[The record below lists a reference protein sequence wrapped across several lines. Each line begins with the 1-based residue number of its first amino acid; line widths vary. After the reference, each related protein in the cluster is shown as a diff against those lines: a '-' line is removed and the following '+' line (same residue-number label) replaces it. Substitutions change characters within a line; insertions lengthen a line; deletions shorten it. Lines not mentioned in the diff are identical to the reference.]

1 LEISLLAFT
10 FSDHKKINQP
20 SQTMKKLFITMLN
33 FFLLSPLIFSQT
45 QTFPKNG
52 VQDERPDIHAFT
64 NATIIT
70 DANTTIEGAV
80 LIIKGAII
88 ESVGKGISIP
98 QGATVV
104 DLKGKRIY
112 PSFVESYSNY
122 GVPEPTRQG
131 PAGFRGD
138 PQLESKKK
146 GAYNW
151 NQAINPEVEADK
163 IFTVNNNSVE
173 DLRKAGFGVAISHVQ
188 DGIVRGTSALVALSD
203 GKDQD
208 ALLKGKVSAHYSF
221 SKGTSTQDF
230 PNSLMGSVSLLRQ
243 TYYDVEWYKKA
254 KGKTE
259 YNISLDAFNNNQG
272 IPQVF
277 EVSDKLGVL
286 RANKIGKEFGIQYI
300 IKGMG
305 DEYQRLDEVKATGVS
320 LILPLNFP
328 LTPDVEDPFDER
340 VVLLTDMK
348 HWEMA
353 PANAGI
359 LSKAGINFSLTTANL
374 KAKSDF
380 MANLRKAIENGLDE
394 KTALA
399 ALTSTPASMM
409 KVDNLVGSIKTG
421 MLANFL
427 ITSDNVFKEGNVIYE
442 NWIKGKRY
450 VLADMNVKDVR
461 GNYDLVI
468 NENSKLKLIV
478 SGKAE
483 KPEYQIVV
491 TDSVKVS
498 PKVNRTGDMLTI
510 LYKLDAKKEKGES
523 RVTAYYDGKNIIGQG
538 MSGDG
543 KPVAFVA
550 TFKEA
555 MRETSV
561 KLDTAK
567 KAKIE
572 MGKLVYPFNGYG
584 SETKPQAE
592 TILVK
597 NATVWTNEAAGIVQ
611 NGDVLIQN
619 GKIAQFGKNL
629 SSIGAKVIDGTGKHL
644 TNGIFDEHSHIALI
658 AINEGTQSVT
668 SEVRMEDVI
677 NSEDINIY
685 RQLAG
690 GVTSSQLLHGSANCI
705 GGQSAV
711 IKLKWGEAPE
721 ALKIP
726 NMDGFIKFAL
736 GENVKQANWG
746 GDRAR
751 VRFPQTRMGV
761 EQIMMDA
768 FLRAKEYE
776 RAMKNVGG
784 LPVKRDL
791 ELDALVEILNKKR
804 FITCHSYVQ
813 SEINMLLKVADSLG
827 FKVNTFTHI
836 LEGYKVA
843 DKMKAHGANA
853 STFSDWWAYK
863 MEVKEAIP
871 FNAALM
877 TKVGVNTSIN
887 SDDAEMAR
895 RLNQEAAKTV
905 MYGGMTEE
913 EAWKMVT
920 LNPAKMMHLDNR
932 LGSIKVGKDADVV
945 LWNNNPLSVYA
956 KPEKVIIDGAVY
968 FDLEK
973 DKQLRAT
980 IASER
985 NRLVQKMLA
994 SKAGG
999 NPTAKPEMKK
1009 PRQMHCDSE
1018 GDIYSEETH
1027 SEHND

>member
-1 LEISLLAFT
+1 
-10 FSDHKKINQP
+10 
-20 SQTMKKLFITMLN
+20 MKKLFITILN
-33 FFLLSPLIFSQT
+33 MFLLSPLIFSQT
-45 QTFPKNG
+45 QTFPRNG
-52 VQDERPDIHAFT
+52 VQDERLDLYAFT
-64 NATIIT
+64 NATIFT
-70 DANTTIEGAV
+70 DANTTIEAAT
-80 LIIKGAII
+80 LIIRGSVI
-88 ESVGKGISIP
+88 ESVGKGILIP
-98 QGATVV
+98 VGATIV

-122 GVPEPTRQG
+122 GQPEPIRQG
-131 PAGFRGD
+131 PVGFRGD
-138 PQLESKKK
+138 PQPESKKK

-151 NQAINPEVEADK
+151 NQSINPEVDADK
-163 IFTVNNNSVE
+163 VFTVNNGLAE
-173 DLRKAGFGVAISHVQ
+173 DLRKVGFGSAIIHTQ
-188 DGIVRGTSALVALSD
+188 DGIVRGTSALVALID
-203 GKDQD
+203 GKEQD
-208 ALLKGKVSAHYSF
+208 ALLKSRVSSHFSF
-221 SKGTSTQDF
+221 SKGTSTQDY
-230 PNSLMGSVSLLRQ
+230 PSSMMGSVALLRQ
-243 TYYDVEWYKKA
+243 TFYDADWYKKA

-259 YNISLDAFNNNQG
+259 FNISLDAINNNQG
-272 IPQVF
+272 MPQVF
-277 EVSDKLGVL
+277 EVTDKLGVL
-286 RANKIGKEFGIQYI
+286 RANKLGKEFGIQYV

-305 DEYQRLDEVKATGVS
+305 DEYQRLDEVKASGVS
-320 LILPLNFP
+320 LILPINYP
-328 LTPDVEDPFDER
+328 ITPDVEDPFDEKI
-340 VVLLTDMK
+340 VLLSDMK

-359 LSKAGINFSLTTANL
+359 LAKAGINFALTTSNL
-374 KAKSDF
+374 KSKSDF
-380 MANLRKAIENGLDE
+380 MSNLRKAIENGLDE
-394 KTALA
+394 KIALA

-409 KVDNLVGSIKTG
+409 KVDNMIGSLKAG

-427 ITSDNVFKEGNVIYE
+427 ITSDNIFKDGNVIYE

-450 VLADMNVKDVR
+450 VFSDMNVKDVR
-461 GNYDLVI
+461 GNYDLTI
-468 NENSKLKLIV
+468 NDNSKLKLNV
-478 SGKAE
+478 TGKPD
-483 KPEYQIVV
+483 KTDYQIVV
-491 TDSVKVS
+491 TDSIKVT
-498 PKVNRTGDMLTI
+498 PKVTRTGDMLTI
-510 LYKLDAKKEKGES
+510 LYKLDAKKDKGDS
-523 RVTAYYDGKNIIGQG
+523 RIAAYYDGKNIVGQG
-538 MSGDG
+538 VDANG
-543 KPVAFVA
+543 KPISFVA

-555 MRETSV
+555 MKETPV
-561 KLDTAK
+561 KPDTAK
-567 KAKIE
+567 KVKIE

-597 NATVWTNEAAGIVQ
+597 NATVWTNENTGVVQ
-611 NGDVLIQN
+611 NTDVLIQN

-644 TNGIFDEHSHIALI
+644 TNGIFDEHSHIALL
-658 AINEGTQSVT
+658 AVNEGSQSVT
-668 SEVRMEDVI
+668 AEVRMEDVI

-711 IKLKWGEAPE
+711 IKLKWGEAPD

-736 GENVKQANWG
+736 GENVKQANW

-776 RAMKNVGG
+776 KSMKNASG

-813 SEINMLLKVADSLG
+813 SEINMLMKVADSLG

-843 DKMKAHGANA
+843 DKMKAHGASA

-871 FNAALM
+871 FNAALL

-956 KPEKVIIDGAVY
+956 KPEKVIIDGAIY

-973 DKQLRAT
+973 DKILRTT

-985 NRLVQKMLA
+985 NRLIQKMLA

-1009 PRQMHCDSE
+1009 PRQFHCASE
-1018 GDIYSEETH
+1018 GDIYSEETNH
-1027 SEHND
+1027 EHND

>member
-1 LEISLLAFT
+1 
-10 FSDHKKINQP
+10 
-20 SQTMKKLFITMLN
+20 MKKLFITILN
-33 FFLLSPLIFSQT
+33 IFLLSPLIFAQT
-45 QTFPKNG
+45 QTFPRNG
-52 VQDERPDIHAFT
+52 VQDERLDLYAFT

-70 DANTTIEGAV
+70 DANNMLEGAT
-80 LIIKGAII
+80 LIIRGSVI
-88 ESVGKGISIP
+88 ESVGKGLLIP
-98 QGATVV
+98 PGATVV

-112 PSFVESYSNY
+112 PSMVEAYSNY
-122 GVPEPTRQG
+122 GVPEPSRAG
-131 PAGFRGD
+131 AGGFRGE
-138 PQLESKKK
+138 PQPETKKK

-151 NQAINPEVEADK
+151 NQAINPEVDAANGFS
-163 IFTVNNNSVE
+163 INNTAAE
-173 DLRKAGFGVAISHVQ
+173 ELRKIGFGSVVSHVQ
-188 DGIVRGTSALVALSD
+188 DGIVRGTSALIALVD

-208 ALLKGKVSAHYSF
+208 ALLKSKVSSHFSF
-221 SKGTSTQDF
+221 SKGTSTQDY
-230 PNSLMGSVSLLRQ
+230 PSSPMGSVALLRQ
-243 TYYDVEWYKKA
+243 TFLDADWYKRA

-272 IPQVF
+272 MPQVF

-286 RANKIGKEFGIQYI
+286 RANKVGKEFGIQYV

-305 DEYQRLDEVKATGVS
+305 DEYQRLDEVKAAGLS
-320 LILPLNFP
+320 LILPLNYP
-328 LTPDVEDPFDER
+328 VTPDVEDPFDEKN
-340 VVLLTDMK
+340 VSLAEMK

-359 LSKAGINFSLTTANL
+359 LSKAGINFVLTSSNL
-374 KAKSDF
+374 KSRSDF

-409 KVDNLVGSIKTG
+409 KVDNLVGSLKTG

-427 ITSDNVFKEGNVIYE
+427 ITSDNLFKDGNVIYE
-442 NWIKGKRY
+442 NWVKGKRY
-450 VLADMNVKDVR
+450 VISDMNVKDLR
-461 GNYDLVI
+461 ANYDLTI
-468 NENSKLKLIV
+468 NDNSKLRLNIT
-478 SGKAE
+478 GKSD
-483 KPEYQIVV
+483 KPEYQILV
-491 TDSVKVS
+491 TDSIKVT
-498 PKVNRTGDMLTI
+498 PKVTRTGDMLTI
-510 LYKLDAKKEKGES
+510 LYKLDAKKDKGDS
-523 RVTAYYDGKNIIGQG
+523 RIAAYFDGKNIK
-538 MSGDG
+538 GDG
-543 KPVAFVA
+543 VDAEGKPISFVA
-550 TFKEA
+550 NYKEA
-555 MRETSV
+555 MKETPA
-561 KLDTAK
+561 KPDTAK

-572 MGKLVYPFNGYG
+572 MGKIVYPFNGYG

-592 TILVK
+592 TILVR
-597 NATVWTNEAAGIVQ
+597 NATVWTNEVTGVVQ
-611 NGDVLIQN
+611 NADVLIQN

-629 SSIGAKVIDGTGKHL
+629 STVGAKVIDGTGKHL
-644 TNGIFDEHSHIALI
+644 TNGIFDEHSHIALYS
-658 AINEGTQSVT
+658 INEGSQSVT
-668 SEVRMEDVI
+668 AEVRMEDVI

-711 IKLKWGEAPE
+711 IKLKWGESPD
-721 ALKIP
+721 ALRIP

-736 GENVKQANWG
+736 GENVKQANW

-768 FLRAKEYE
+768 FVRAKEYE
-776 RAMKNVGG
+776 KAMKNVGG
-784 LPVKRDL
+784 LPVRRDL
-791 ELDALVEILNKKR
+791 ELDALVEILNRKR

-813 SEINMLLKVADSLG
+813 SEINMLMKVADSLG

-843 DKMKAHGANA
+843 DKMKAHGVNA

-932 LGSIKVGKDADVV
+932 LGSIKKGKDADVV

-968 FDLEK
+968 FDIEK
-973 DKQLRAT
+973 DLLLRT
-980 IASER
+980 EIKKER
-985 NRLVQKMLA
+985 NRLIQKMLA

-999 NPTAKPEMKK
+999 NPTAKPEIKK
-1009 PRQMHCDSE
+1009 PRQFHCASE
-1018 GDIYSEETH
+1018 GDIYSEETNH
-1027 SEHND
+1027 EHND

>member
-1 LEISLLAFT
+1 
-10 FSDHKKINQP
+10 
-20 SQTMKKLFITMLN
+20 MKKLFITLLN
-33 FFLLSPLIFSQT
+33 VFLLSPLIFAQT

-52 VQDERPDIHAFT
+52 VQDERLDLYAFT

-70 DANTTIEGAV
+70 DANTTIEGATLV
-80 LIIKGAII
+80 IKGSVIEAI
-88 ESVGKGISIP
+88 GKGIAIP

-104 DLKGKRIY
+104 DLKGKKIY

-122 GVPEPTRQG
+122 GVPEPTRSG
-131 PAGFRGD
+131 PTGFRGE
-138 PQLESKKK
+138 PQPDSKKK

-151 NQAINPEVEADK
+151 NQAINPEIEAEK
-163 IFTVNNNSVE
+163 VFTTNTTATDE
-173 DLRKAGFGVAISHVQ
+173 LRKIGFGSAVTHIQ
-188 DGIVRGTSALVALSD
+188 DGIVRGTSALVALTD
-203 GKDQD
+203 GKDQE
-208 ALLKGKVSAHYSF
+208 ALLKSRVSAHYSF
-221 SKGTSTQDF
+221 SKGTSTQDY
-230 PNSLMGSVSLLRQ
+230 PNSLMGAVALLRQ
-243 TYYDVEWYKKA
+243 TFYDVDWYKKA

-277 EVSDKLGVL
+277 EVGDKLGVL
-286 RANKIGKEFGIQYI
+286 RANKIGKEFGVQYI

-305 DEYQRLDEVKATGVS
+305 DEYQRLDEVKASGVS

-328 LTPDVEDPFDER
+328 ITPDVEDPFDEKI
-340 VVLLTDMK
+340 VLLTDMK

-359 LSKAGINFSLTTANL
+359 LSKAGINFALTTSNL
-374 KAKSDF
+374 KSKADF

-394 KTALA
+394 KVALA

-409 KVDNLVGSIKTG
+409 KVDNLVGSLKTG

-427 ITSDNVFKEGNVIYE
+427 ITSDNLFKDGNVIYE
-442 NWIKGKRY
+442 NWVKGKRY
-450 VLADMNVKDVR
+450 VISDMNVKDVR
-461 GNYDLVI
+461 GNYDLTI
-468 NENSKLKLIV
+468 NDNAKLKLNIT
-478 SGKAE
+478 GKAD

-491 TDSVKVS
+491 TDSIKVT
-498 PKVNRTGDMLTI
+498 PKVTRTGDMLTI
-510 LYKLDAKKEKGES
+510 LYKLDTKKDKGDS
-523 RVTAYYDGKNIIGQG
+523 RIAAYYDGKNIVGQG
-538 MSGDG
+538 ISVDN
-543 KPVAFVA
+543 KPISFVA

-555 MRETSV
+555 MKETPA

-572 MGKLVYPFNGYG
+572 MGKIVYPFNGYG

-597 NATVWTNEAAGIVQ
+597 NATVWTNEATGVVQ
-611 NGDVLIQN
+611 NADVLIQN

-629 SSIGAKVIDGTGKHL
+629 SSVGAKVIDGTGKHL
-644 TNGIFDEHSHIALI
+644 TNGIFDEHSHIALL
-658 AINEGTQSVT
+658 AVNEGSQSVT
-668 SEVRMEDVI
+668 AEVRMEDVI
-677 NSEDINIY
+677 NSEDVNIY

-705 GGQSAV
+705 GGQSAI
-711 IKLKWGEAPE
+711 IKLKWGEAPD

-736 GENVKQANWG
+736 GENVKQANW

-776 RAMKNVGG
+776 KAMKNVGG

-999 NPTAKPEMKK
+999 NPTAKPDMKK
-1009 PRQMHCDSE
+1009 PKQMHCDSE

-1027 SEHND
+1027 SKHND

>member
-1 LEISLLAFT
+1 
-10 FSDHKKINQP
+10 
-20 SQTMKKLFITMLN
+20 MKKLFITILN
-33 FFLLSPLIFSQT
+33 IFLLSPLIFAQT
-45 QTFPKNG
+45 QTFPRNG
-52 VQDERPDIHAFT
+52 VQDERLDLYAFT

-70 DANTTIEGAV
+70 DANNMLEGAT
-80 LIIKGAII
+80 LIIRGSVI
-88 ESVGKGISIP
+88 ESVGKGLLIP

-112 PSFVESYSNY
+112 PSMVEAYSNY
-122 GVPEPTRQG
+122 GVPEPTRTG
-131 PAGFRGD
+131 TPGFRGE
-138 PQLESKKK
+138 PQPETKKK

-151 NQAINPEVEADK
+151 NQAINPEVDAANGFS
-163 IFTVNNNSVE
+163 INNTTAE
-173 DLRKAGFGVAISHVQ
+173 ELRKIGFGSVITHVQ
-188 DGIVRGTSALVALSD
+188 DGIVRGTSALIALVD

-208 ALLKGKVSAHYSF
+208 ALLKSKVSAHYSF

-230 PNSLMGSVSLLRQ
+230 PNSPMGSVALLRQ
-243 TYYDVEWYKKA
+243 TYYDADWYKKA

-259 YNISLDAFNNNQG
+259 FNISLDAFNNNQG
-272 IPQVF
+272 MPQIF
-277 EVSDKLGVL
+277 EVGDKLGVL
-286 RANKIGKEFGIQYI
+286 RANKIGKEFGIQYV

-305 DEYQRLDEVKATGVS
+305 DEYQRLDEVKAAGVS
-320 LILPLNFP
+320 FILPLNYP
-328 LTPDVEDPFDER
+328 VTPDVEDPFDEKN
-340 VVLLTDMK
+340 VSLSEMK

-359 LSKAGINFSLTTANL
+359 LSKAGINFALTTSNL
-374 KAKSDF
+374 KSKSDF

-409 KVDNLVGSIKTG
+409 KVDNLVGSLKVG

-427 ITSDNVFKEGNVIYE
+427 ITSDNLFKDGNVIYE
-442 NWIKGKRY
+442 NWVKGKRY
-450 VLADMNVKDVR
+450 VISDMNVKDLR
-461 GNYDLVI
+461 ANYDLAI
-468 NENSKLKLIV
+468 NDNSKLKLNV
-478 SGKAE
+478 TGKVD
-483 KPEYQIVV
+483 KPEYQIIV
-491 TDSVKVS
+491 TDSIKVT
-498 PKVNRTGDMLTI
+498 PKVTRTGDMLTI
-510 LYKLDAKKEKGES
+510 LYKLDAKKDKGDS
-523 RVTAYYDGKNIIGQG
+523 RIAAYFDGKNIKGEG
-538 MSGDG
+538 VDAEG
-543 KPVAFVA
+543 KPISFVA
-550 TFKEA
+550 NFKEA
-555 MRETSV
+555 MKETPA
-561 KLDTAK
+561 KPDTAK
-567 KAKIE
+567 KSKIE
-572 MGKLVYPFNGYG
+572 MGKIVYPFNGYG

-592 TILVK
+592 TILVR
-597 NATVWTNEAAGIVQ
+597 NATVWTNEATGVVQ
-611 NGDVLIQN
+611 NADVLIQN

-629 SSIGAKVIDGTGKHL
+629 STVGAKVIDGTGKHL
-644 TNGIFDEHSHIALI
+644 TNGIFDEHSHIALYS
-658 AINEGTQSVT
+658 INEGSQSVT
-668 SEVRMEDVI
+668 AEVRMEDVI

-711 IKLKWGEAPE
+711 IKLKWGEAPD
-721 ALKIP
+721 ALRIP

-736 GENVKQANWG
+736 GENVKQANW

-768 FLRAKEYE
+768 FVRAKEYE
-776 RAMKNVGG
+776 KAMKNVGG
-784 LPVKRDL
+784 LPVRRDL

-813 SEINMLLKVADSLG
+813 SEINMLMKVADSLG

-843 DKMKAHGANA
+843 DKMKAHGVNA

-932 LGSIKVGKDADVV
+932 LGSIKTGKDADVV

-968 FDLEK
+968 FDIEK
-973 DKQLRAT
+973 DLLLRT
-980 IASER
+980 EIKKER
-985 NRLVQKMLA
+985 NRLIQKMLA

-999 NPTAKPEMKK
+999 NPTAKPEIKK
-1009 PRQMHCDSE
+1009 PRQFHCASE
-1018 GDIYSEETH
+1018 GDIYSEETNY
-1027 SEHND
+1027 EHND

>member
-1 LEISLLAFT
+1 
-10 FSDHKKINQP
+10 
-20 SQTMKKLFITMLN
+20 MLN
-33 FFLLSPLIFSQT
+33 LFLLSPLIFSQT
-45 QTFPKNG
+45 QTFPRNG
-52 VQDERPDIHAFT
+52 VQDERLDLYAFT
-64 NATIIT
+64 NATIVT
-70 DANTTIEGAV
+70 DANTSIEGAT
-80 LIIKGAII
+80 LIIRGSVI
-88 ESVGKGISIP
+88 ESVGKGLSIP
-98 QGATVV
+98 LGATIV
-104 DLKGKRIY
+104 DLKGKKIY

-122 GVPEPTRQG
+122 GQPEPVRQG
-131 PAGFRGD
+131 AGGFRGE
-138 PQLESKKK
+138 PQPESKKK

-151 NQAINPEVEADK
+151 NQAINPEVDADK
-163 IFTVNNNSVE
+163 VFTVNTGLAE
-173 DLRKAGFGVAISHVQ
+173 DLRKVGFGSAITHTQ
-188 DGIVRGTSALVALSD
+188 DGIVRGTSALVALID
-203 GKDQD
+203 GKEQD
-208 ALLKGKVSAHYSF
+208 ALLKSRVSSHFSF
-221 SKGTSTQDF
+221 SKGTSTQDY
-230 PNSLMGSVSLLRQ
+230 PNSLMGSVALLRQ
-243 TYYDVEWYKKA
+243 TFYDADWYKKA

-259 YNISLDAFNNNQG
+259 FNISLDAFNNNNQG
-272 IPQVF
+272 MPQVF

-286 RANKIGKEFGIQYI
+286 RATKIGREFGIQYV

-305 DEYQRLDEVKATGVS
+305 DEYQRLDEVKASGVS
-320 LILPLNFP
+320 LILPINYP
-328 LTPDVEDPFDER
+328 ITPDVEDPFDEKII
-340 VVLLTDMK
+340 LLTDMK

-353 PANAGI
+353 PANARI
-359 LSKAGINFSLTTANL
+359 LAKAGINFALTTSNL
-374 KAKSDF
+374 KSKSDF
-380 MANLRKAIENGLDE
+380 MVNLRKAIENGLDE
-394 KTALA
+394 KVALA

-409 KVDNLVGSIKTG
+409 KVDNLVGSLKIG

-427 ITSDNVFKEGNVIYE
+427 ITSDNIFKDGNVIYE

-450 VLADMNVKDVR
+450 VLSDMNVKDVR
-461 GNYDLVI
+461 GNYDLTI
-468 NENSKLKLIV
+468 NDDSKLKLNV
-478 SGKAE
+478 TGKVD
-483 KPEYQIVV
+483 KPEYQIIV
-491 TDSVKVS
+491 TDSIKVT
-498 PKVNRTGDMLTI
+498 PKVTRTGDMLTI
-510 LYKLDAKKEKGES
+510 LYKLDAKKDKGDS
-523 RVTAYYDGKNIIGQG
+523 RIAGYYDGKNIVGQG
-538 MSGDG
+538 IDANG
-543 KPVAFVA
+543 KPVSFVA

-555 MRETSV
+555 MKETPA
-561 KLDTAK
+561 KQDTAK

-597 NATVWTNEAAGIVQ
+597 NATVWTNENTGVVQ
-611 NGDVLIQN
+611 NADVLIQN

-629 SSIGAKVIDGTGKHL
+629 SSVGAKVIDGTGKHL
-644 TNGIFDEHSHIALI
+644 TNGIFDEHSHIALF
-658 AINEGTQSVT
+658 AVNEGSQSVT
-668 SEVRMEDVI
+668 AEVRMEDVI

-705 GGQSAV
+705 GGQSAI
-711 IKLKWGEAPE
+711 IKLKWGEAPD
-721 ALKIP
+721 ALRIP
-726 NMDGFIKFAL
+726 EMAGFIKFAL

-746 GDRAR
+746 DRSR

-776 RAMKNVGG
+776 KAMKNVGG

-813 SEINMLLKVADSLG
+813 SEINMLIKVADSLG

-920 LNPAKMMHLDNR
+920 LNPAKMMHLENR
-932 LGSIKVGKDADVV
+932 LGSIKAGKDADVV

-956 KPEKVIIDGAVY
+956 KPEKVIIDGAIY

-973 DKQLRAT
+973 DKLLRIT

-985 NRLVQKMLA
+985 NRLIQKMLA
-994 SKAGG
+994 SKASG
-999 NPTAKPEMKK
+999 NPTAKPEAKK
-1009 PRQMHCDSE
+1009 PRLFHCASE

>member
-1 LEISLLAFT
+1 
-10 FSDHKKINQP
+10 
-20 SQTMKKLFITMLN
+20 
-33 FFLLSPLIFSQT
+33 
-45 QTFPKNG
+45 
-52 VQDERPDIHAFT
+52 
-64 NATIIT
+64 
-70 DANTTIEGAV
+70 
-80 LIIKGAII
+80 
-88 ESVGKGISIP
+88 
-98 QGATVV
+98 
-104 DLKGKRIY
+104 
-112 PSFVESYSNY
+112 
-122 GVPEPTRQG
+122 
-131 PAGFRGD
+131 
-138 PQLESKKK
+138 
-146 GAYNW
+146 
-151 NQAINPEVEADK
+151 
-163 IFTVNNNSVE
+163 
-173 DLRKAGFGVAISHVQ
+173 
-188 DGIVRGTSALVALSD
+188 
-203 GKDQD
+203 
-208 ALLKGKVSAHYSF
+208 
-221 SKGTSTQDF
+221 
-230 PNSLMGSVSLLRQ
+230 
-243 TYYDVEWYKKA
+243 
-254 KGKTE
+254 
-259 YNISLDAFNNNQG
+259 
-272 IPQVF
+272 
-277 EVSDKLGVL
+277 
-286 RANKIGKEFGIQYI
+286 
-300 IKGMG
+300 
-305 DEYQRLDEVKATGVS
+305 
-320 LILPLNFP
+320 
-328 LTPDVEDPFDER
+328 
-340 VVLLTDMK
+340 
-348 HWEMA
+348 
-353 PANAGI
+353 
-359 LSKAGINFSLTTANL
+359 
-374 KAKSDF
+374 
-380 MANLRKAIENGLDE
+380 
-394 KTALA
+394 
-399 ALTSTPASMM
+399 
-409 KVDNLVGSIKTG
+409 
-421 MLANFL
+421 
-427 ITSDNVFKEGNVIYE
+427 
-442 NWIKGKRY
+442 
-450 VLADMNVKDVR
+450 
-461 GNYDLVI
+461 
-468 NENSKLKLIV
+468 
-478 SGKAE
+478 
-483 KPEYQIVV
+483 
-491 TDSVKVS
+491 
-498 PKVNRTGDMLTI
+498 MLTI
-510 LYKLDAKKEKGES
+510 LYKLDAKKDKGDA
-523 RVTAYYDGKNIIGQG
+523 RVAAYYDGKNIVGQG
-538 MSGDG
+538 TSVDG
-543 KPVAFVA
+543 KPVSFVA

-555 MRETSV
+555 MKETPA
-561 KLDTAK
+561 KPDTAK

-597 NATVWTNEAAGIVQ
+597 NATVWTNESSGVVQ
-611 NGDVLIQN
+611 NADVLIQN

-629 SSIGAKVIDGTGKHL
+629 SSVGAKVIDGTGKHL
-644 TNGIFDEHSHIALI
+644 TNGIFDEHSHIALL
-658 AINEGTQSVT
+658 AVNEGSQSVT
-668 SEVRMEDVI
+668 AEVRMEDVI
-677 NSEDINIY
+677 NSEDVNIY

-705 GGQSAV
+705 GGQSAI
-711 IKLKWGEAPE
+711 IKLKWGEAPD

-736 GENVKQANWG
+736 GENVKQANW

-776 RAMKNVGG
+776 KAMKNAGG

-813 SEINMLLKVADSLG
+813 SEINMLMKVADSLG

-956 KPEKVIIDGAVY
+956 KPEKVIIDGAIY

-973 DKQLRAT
+973 DKLLRVT

-985 NRLVQKMLA
+985 NRLIQKMLA

-999 NPTAKPEMKK
+999 NPTAKPEAKK
-1009 PRQMHCDSE
+1009 PRLFHCNSE

>member
-1 LEISLLAFT
+1 
-10 FSDHKKINQP
+10 
-20 SQTMKKLFITMLN
+20 MKKLFITLLN
-33 FFLLSPLIFSQT
+33 VFLLSPLIFSQT

-52 VQDERPDIHAFT
+52 VQDERLDLYAFT

-70 DANTTIEGAV
+70 DANSTIDGAT
-80 LIIKGAII
+80 LIIRGSII
-88 ESVGKGISIP
+88 EAIGKGIAIP

-131 PAGFRGD
+131 TGGFRGE
-138 PQLESKKK
+138 PQPDSKKK

-151 NQAINPEVEADK
+151 NQAINPEIEAEK
-163 IFTVNNNSVE
+163 VFTTNTAAAE
-173 DLRKAGFGVAISHVQ
+173 ELRKIGFGSAVTHIQ
-188 DGIVRGTSALVALSD
+188 DGIVRGTSALVALTD
-203 GKDQD
+203 GKDQE
-208 ALLKGKVSAHYSF
+208 ALLKSRVSSHYSF
-221 SKGTSTQDF
+221 SKGTSTQDY
-230 PNSLMGSVSLLRQ
+230 PNSLMGSVALLRQ
-243 TYYDVEWYKKA
+243 TFYDVDWYKKA

-259 YNISLDAFNNNQG
+259 FNISLDAFNNNQG

-286 RANKIGKEFGIQYI
+286 RANKIGKEFGIQYV

-305 DEYQRLDEVKATGVS
+305 DEYQRLDEVKAAGVN

-328 LTPDVEDPFDER
+328 VTPDVEDPFDEKI
-340 VVLLTDMK
+340 VLLTDMK

-359 LSKAGINFSLTTANL
+359 LSKAGINFALTTSNL
-374 KAKSDF
+374 KSKADF

-394 KTALA
+394 KVALA

-409 KVDNLVGSIKTG
+409 KVDNLVGSLKTG

-427 ITSDNVFKEGNVIYE
+427 ITSDNLFKDGNIIYE
-442 NWIKGKRY
+442 NWVKGKRY
-450 VLADMNVKDVR
+450 VISDLNVKDVR
-461 GNYDLVI
+461 GTYDLTI
-468 NENSKLKLIV
+468 NENSKLKLNV
-478 SGKAE
+478 TGKAD
-483 KPEYQIVV
+483 KPDYQIVV
-491 TDSVKVS
+491 TDSIKIT
-498 PKVNRTGDMLTI
+498 PKVTRTGDMLTI
-510 LYKLDAKKEKGES
+510 LYKLDTKKDKGDS
-523 RVTAYYDGKNIIGQG
+523 RIAAYYDGKNIVGQG
-538 MSGDG
+538 IDVNG
-543 KPVAFVA
+543 KPVSFVA
-550 TFKEA
+550 NLKEA
-555 MRETSV
+555 MKETTA

-597 NATVWTNEAAGIVQ
+597 NATVWTNEATGVVQ
-611 NGDVLIQN
+611 NADVLIQN

-629 SSIGAKVIDGTGKHL
+629 SSTGARVIDGTGKHL
-644 TNGIFDEHSHIALI
+644 TNGIFDEHSHIALL
-658 AINEGTQSVT
+658 AVNEGTQSVT
-668 SEVRMEDVI
+668 AEVRMEDVI
-677 NSEDINIY
+677 NSEDVNIY

-705 GGQSAV
+705 GGQSAI
-711 IKLKWGEAPE
+711 IKLKWGEAPD
-721 ALKIP
+721 ALRIP

-736 GENVKQANWG
+736 GENVKQANW

-776 RAMKNVGG
+776 KSMKNVGG

-877 TKVGVNTSIN
+877 TKVGVNTAIN

-973 DKQLRAT
+973 DKILRTT

-985 NRLVQKMLA
+985 NRLIQKMLA
-994 SKAGG
+994 SKASG
-999 NPTAKPEMKK
+999 NPTAKPDMKK
-1009 PRQMHCDSE
+1009 PKQMHCNSE
-1018 GDIYSEETH
+1018 GDIFSEETH
-1027 SEHND
+1027 SVHND

>member
-1 LEISLLAFT
+1 
-10 FSDHKKINQP
+10 
-20 SQTMKKLFITMLN
+20 
-33 FFLLSPLIFSQT
+33 
-45 QTFPKNG
+45 
-52 VQDERPDIHAFT
+52 
-64 NATIIT
+64 
-70 DANTTIEGAV
+70 
-80 LIIKGAII
+80 LIIRGSVI
-88 ESVGKGISIP
+88 ESIGKGLSIP
-98 QGATVV
+98 QGATIV

-122 GVPEPTRQG
+122 GQPEPVRQG
-131 PAGFRGD
+131 AGGFRGD
-138 PQLESKKK
+138 PQPDSKKK

-151 NQAINPEVEADK
+151 NQAINPEVDADK
-163 IFTVNNNSVE
+163 VFTVNNNLAE
-173 DLRKAGFGVAISHVQ
+173 DLRKAGFGAAITHTQ
-188 DGIVRGTSALVALSD
+188 DGIVRGTSALVALMD
-203 GKDQD
+203 GKEQD
-208 ALLKGKVSAHYSF
+208 ALLKGRVSSNYSF
-221 SKGTSTQDF
+221 SKGSSTQDY

-243 TYYDVEWYKKA
+243 TFYDADWYKKA

-259 YNISLDAFNNNQG
+259 FNISLDAFNNNQG

-277 EVSDKLGVL
+277 EVSDKLGIL
-286 RANKIGKEFGIQYI
+286 RANKLGKEFGVQFV

-305 DEYQRLDEVKATGVS
+305 DEYQRLDEVKASGVS
-320 LILPLNFP
+320 LILPINYP
-328 LTPDVEDPFDER
+328 ITPDVEDPFDER
-340 VVLLTDMK
+340 IVLLTDMK

-359 LSKAGINFSLTTANL
+359 LAKAGINFALTTSNL
-374 KAKSDF
+374 KSKSDF

-394 KTALA
+394 KIALA

-409 KVDNLVGSIKTG
+409 KVDNLVGSLKTG

-427 ITSDNVFKEGNVIYE
+427 ITSDNIFKDGNVIYE

-450 VLADMNVKDVR
+450 VLSDMNVKDVR
-461 GNYDLVI
+461 GNYELTI
-468 NENSKLKLIV
+468 NDNLKLKLNV
-478 SGKAE
+478 TGKAD

-491 TDSVKVS
+491 TDSVKVT
-498 PKVNRTGDMLTI
+498 PKVSRTGDMLTI
-510 LYKLDAKKEKGES
+510 LYKLDAKKDKGDA
-523 RVTAYYDGKNIIGQG
+523 RIAAYYDGKNIIGQG
-538 MSGDG
+538 VSVDG
-543 KPVAFVA
+543 KPVSFVA
-550 TFKEA
+550 IFKEA
-555 MRETSV
+555 MKETPA
-561 KLDTAK
+561 KADTAK
-567 KAKIE
+567 KAKVE
-572 MGKLVYPFNGYG
+572 MGRLVYPFNGYG

-597 NATVWTNEAAGIVQ
+597 NATVWTNESTGIVQ
-611 NGDVLIQN
+611 NADVLIQN

-629 SSIGAKVIDGTGKHL
+629 SSVGAKVIDGTGKHL
-644 TNGIFDEHSHIALI
+644 TNGIFDEHSHIALL
-658 AINEGTQSVT
+658 AVNEGSQSVT
-668 SEVRMEDVI
+668 AEVRMEDVI

-705 GGQSAV
+705 GGQSAI
-711 IKLKWGEAPE
+711 IKLKWGEAPD

-746 GDRAR
+746 DRSR

-776 RAMKNVGG
+776 KAMKNVGG

-813 SEINMLLKVADSLG
+813 SEINMLMKVADSLG

-843 DKMKAHGANA
+843 DKMKAHGASA

-956 KPEKVIIDGAVY
+956 KPEKVIIDGAIY

-973 DKQLRAT
+973 DKLLRAT

-999 NPTAKPEMKK
+999 NPTAKPDLKK
-1009 PRQMHCDSE
+1009 PRLFHCASE

-1027 SEHND
+1027 SDHND

>member
-1 LEISLLAFT
+1 
-10 FSDHKKINQP
+10 
-20 SQTMKKLFITMLN
+20 MKKLFITMLGI
-33 FFLLSPLIFSQT
+33 FLLSSTIYSQI
-45 QTFPKNG
+45 QTFPRNG
-52 VQDERPDIHAFT
+52 VQDERIDLYAFT
-64 NATIIT
+64 NATIIQ
-70 DANTTIEGAV
+70 DANTTIEGAT
-80 LIIKGAII
+80 LIVKGSVI
-88 ESVGKGISIP
+88 ESVGKDIIIP
-98 QGATVV
+98 SGATIV
-104 DLKGKRIY
+104 DLKGKKIY

-122 GVPEPTRQG
+122 GVPEPVRQG
-131 PAGFRGD
+131 AAGFRGD
-138 PQLESKKK
+138 PQPESKKK

-151 NQAINPEVEADK
+151 NQAIVPETDAGSSFTANSTTAD
-163 IFTVNNNSVE
+163 E
-173 DLRKAGFGVAISHVQ
+173 LRKIGFGSAVTHVQ
-188 DGIVRGTSALVALSD
+188 DGIVRGTSTLVALID
-203 GKDQD
+203 GRDQE
-208 ALLKGKVSAHYSF
+208 AMLKNKVSANYSF
-221 SKGTSTQDF
+221 SKGTSTQDY
-230 PNSLMGSVSLLRQ
+230 PNSGMGVVALLRQ
-243 TYYDVEWYKKA
+243 TYIDADWYKKTN
-254 KGKTE
+254 GKSE
-259 YNISLDAFNNNQG
+259 FNISLDAFNNNQS

-277 EVSDKLGVL
+277 DGGDKFGVL
-286 RANKIGKEFGIQYI
+286 RANKIAKEFGIQYI
-300 IKGMG
+300 IKGSG
-305 DEYQRLDEVKATGVS
+305 DEYQRLDEIKATGVN
-320 LILPLNFP
+320 LIIPVNYP
-328 LTPDVEDPFDER
+328 VTPDVEDPNDER
-340 VVLLTDMK
+340 VVTLAEMK

-353 PANAGI
+353 SSNASI
-359 LSKAGINFSLTTANL
+359 LSKAGINFALTSSNL
-374 KAKSDF
+374 KSKGDF
-380 MANLRKAIENGLDE
+380 MANLRKAIEMGLTE
-394 KTALA
+394 KAALS
-399 ALTSTPASMM
+399 ALTSTPAAMM
-409 KVDNLVGSIKTG
+409 RVDNMVGSLKSG

-427 ITSDNVFKEGNVIYE
+427 ITSDNIFKDGNIIYE
-442 NWIKGKRY
+442 NWVKGKRY
-450 VLADMNVKDVR
+450 IISDMNVKDLR
-461 GNYDLVI
+461 GNYDLTVGD
-468 NENSKLKLIV
+468 NSKLKLNIT
-478 SGKAE
+478 GKAD
-483 KPEYQIVV
+483 KPEYQIMV
-491 TDSVKVS
+491 TDSVKIT
-498 PKVNRTGDMLTI
+498 PKITRTGDMLTM
-510 LYKLDAKKEKGES
+510 LFKLDPKKDKGDS
-523 RVTAYYDGKNIIGQG
+523 RVSAYYDGKNIKGEG
-538 MSGDG
+538 VDATG
-543 KPVAFVA
+543 KSVPLLA

-555 MRETSV
+555 VKETPA
-561 KLDTAK
+561 KPDTAK
-567 KAKIE
+567 KVAVEIGKIT
-572 MGKLVYPFNGYG
+572 YPFGSYG
-584 SETKPQAE
+584 SDTKPQAE
-592 TILVK
+592 TMLVK
-597 NATVWTNEAAGIVQ
+597 NATVWTNETQGVIQ
-611 NGDVLIQN
+611 NADVLIQN
-619 GKIAQFGKNL
+619 GKIAQVGKNL
-629 SSIGAKVIDGTGKHL
+629 SSVGAKVIDGTGKHL
-644 TNGIFDEHSHIALI
+644 TNGIFDEHSHIALFT
-658 AINEGTQSVT
+658 INEGSQSVT
-668 SEVRMEDVI
+668 AEVRMEDVI
-677 NSEDINIY
+677 NSDDINIY

-746 GDRAR
+746 DRAR

-776 RAMKNVGG
+776 KAMKTPAA
-784 LPVKRDL
+784 LPVRRDL

-956 KPEKVIIDGAVY
+956 KPERVIIDGATY
-968 FDLEK
+968 FELEK
-973 DKQLRAT
+973 DKMLRAN
-980 IASER
+980 IAAER

-994 SKAGG
+994 SKASG

-1009 PRQMHCDSE
+1009 PRQMHCNSE

-1027 SEHND
+1027 TSHID

>member
-1 LEISLLAFT
+1 
-10 FSDHKKINQP
+10 
-20 SQTMKKLFITMLN
+20 MKKLFITLLN
-33 FFLLSPLIFSQT
+33 IFLLSPLIFSQT
-45 QTFPKNG
+45 QTFPRNG
-52 VQDERPDIHAFT
+52 VQDERLDLYAFT
-64 NATIIT
+64 NATIFT
-70 DANTTIEGAV
+70 DANTTLEGAT
-80 LIIKGAII
+80 LIIRGSVI

-98 QGATVV
+98 MGVTIV

-122 GVPEPTRQG
+122 GQPEPVR
-131 PAGFRGD
+131 PAGGGFRGD
-138 PQLESKKK
+138 PQPDSKKK

-151 NQAINPEVEADK
+151 NQAVNPEVDADK
-163 IFTVNNNSVE
+163 VFIVNNGLAE
-173 DLRKAGFGVAISHVQ
+173 DLRKVGFGSAITHTQ
-188 DGIVRGTSALVALSD
+188 DGIVRGTSALVALMD
-203 GKDQD
+203 GKEQD
-208 ALLKGKVSAHYSF
+208 ALLKSRVSSNYSF
-221 SKGTSTQDF
+221 SKGTSTQDY
-230 PNSLMGSVSLLRQ
+230 PNSLMGSVALLRQ
-243 TYYDVEWYKKA
+243 TFYDADWYKKA

-259 YNISLDAFNNNQG
+259 FNISLDAFNSNQG
-272 IPQVF
+272 MPQVF

-286 RANKIGKEFGIQYI
+286 RAYKLGKEFNTQYV

-305 DEYQRLDEVKATGVS
+305 DEYQRLDEVKAAGVN
-320 LILPLNFP
+320 LILPINYP
-328 LTPDVEDPFDER
+328 ITPDVEDPFDEKI
-340 VVLLTDMK
+340 VSLSDMK

-359 LSKAGINFSLTTANL
+359 LAKAGINFALTTSNL
-374 KAKSDF
+374 KSKSDF
-380 MANLRKAIENGLDE
+380 MTNLRKAIENGLDE

-409 KVDNLVGSIKTG
+409 KVDNLVGSLKTG

-427 ITSDNVFKEGNVIYE
+427 ITSDNIFKDGNIIYE

-450 VLADMNVKDVR
+450 VLSDMKVKDVR
-461 GNYDLVI
+461 GNYDLTI
-468 NENSKLKLIV
+468 NDNAKLKLNV
-478 SGKAE
+478 TGKPD

-491 TDSVKVS
+491 TDSIKVT
-498 PKVNRTGDMLTI
+498 PKVTRTGDMLTI
-510 LYKLDAKKEKGES
+510 LYKLDAKKDKGDA
-523 RVTAYYDGKNIIGQG
+523 RVSAYYDGKNIIGQG
-538 MSGDG
+538 VAVDG
-543 KPVAFVA
+543 KPISFVA

-555 MRETSV
+555 MKETPV
-561 KLDTAK
+561 KPDTIK
-567 KAKIE
+567 KDKIE
-572 MGKLVYPFNGYG
+572 MGKIVYPFNGYG
-584 SETKPQAE
+584 SEIKPQAE

-597 NATVWTNEAAGIVQ
+597 NATVWTNENSGVVQ
-611 NGDVLIQN
+611 NADVLIQN

-629 SSIGAKVIDGTGKHL
+629 SSVGAKVIDGTGKHL
-644 TNGIFDEHSHIALI
+644 TNGIFDEHSHIALL
-658 AINEGTQSVT
+658 AVNEGSQSVT
-668 SEVRMEDVI
+668 AEVRMEDVI
-677 NSEDINIY
+677 NSEDVNIY

-705 GGQSAV
+705 GGQSAI
-711 IKLKWGEAPE
+711 IKLKWGEAPD

-746 GDRAR
+746 DRNR

-776 RAMKNVGG
+776 KAMKNTGG

-813 SEINMLLKVADSLG
+813 SEINMLMKVADSLG

-871 FNAALM
+871 FNAALL

-945 LWNNNPLSVYA
+945 LWNSNPLSVYA

-968 FDLEK
+968 FDIEK
-973 DKQLRAT
+973 DKLLRLE
-980 IASER
+980 IAKER
-985 NRLVQKMLA
+985 NRLIQKMLA

-999 NPTAKPEMKK
+999 NPTVKPEMKK
-1009 PRQMHCDSE
+1009 PKQMHCDSE

-1027 SEHND
+1027 RGHND

>member
-1 LEISLLAFT
+1 
-10 FSDHKKINQP
+10 
-20 SQTMKKLFITMLN
+20 MKKLFIIILN
-33 FFLLSPLIFSQT
+33 IFLLSPFIFAQT
-45 QTFPKNG
+45 QTFPRNG
-52 VQDERPDIHAFT
+52 VQDERLDLYAFT

-70 DANTTIEGAV
+70 DANNMLEGAT
-80 LIIKGAII
+80 LIIRGSVI
-88 ESVGKGISIP
+88 ESVGKGLLIP

-112 PSFVESYSNY
+112 PSMVEAYSNY
-122 GVPEPTRQG
+122 GVPEPVR
-131 PAGFRGD
+131 AGAGSFRGE
-138 PQLESKKK
+138 PQPETKKK

-151 NQAINPEVEADK
+151 NQAINPEVDAANGFS
-163 IFTVNNNSVE
+163 INNTAAE
-173 DLRKAGFGVAISHVQ
+173 ELRKIGFGSVVSHVQ
-188 DGIVRGTSALVALSD
+188 DGIVRGTSALIALMD

-208 ALLKGKVSAHYSF
+208 ALLKSKVSSHFSF
-221 SKGTSTQDF
+221 SKGTSTQDY
-230 PNSLMGSVSLLRQ
+230 PSSPMGSVSLLRQ
-243 TYYDVEWYKKA
+243 TFLDADWYKKA

-272 IPQVF
+272 MPQVF

-286 RANKIGKEFGIQYI
+286 RANKIGKEFGIQYV

-305 DEYQRLDEVKATGVS
+305 DEYQRLDEVKAAGVS
-320 LILPLNFP
+320 LILPLNYP
-328 LTPDVEDPFDER
+328 VTPDVEDPFDEKN
-340 VVLLTDMK
+340 VSLAEMK

-359 LSKAGINFSLTTANL
+359 LSKAGINFALT
-374 KAKSDF
+374 S

-399 ALTSTPASMM
+399 SLTSTPASMM
-409 KVDNLVGSIKTG
+409 KVDNLVGSLKVG

-427 ITSDNVFKEGNVIYE
+427 ITSDNLFKDGNVIYE
-442 NWIKGKRY
+442 NWVKGKRF
-450 VLADMNVKDVR
+450 VISDMNVKDLR
-461 GNYDLVI
+461 ANYDLTI
-468 NENSKLKLIV
+468 NDNSKLKLNIT
-478 SGKAE
+478 GKPD
-483 KPEYQIVV
+483 KPEYQILV
-491 TDSVKVS
+491 TDSIKVT
-498 PKVNRTGDMLTI
+498 PKVTRTGDMLTI
-510 LYKLDAKKEKGES
+510 LYKLDAKKDKGDS
-523 RVTAYYDGKNIIGQG
+523 RIAAYFDGKNIKGEG
-538 MSGDG
+538 VDAEG
-543 KPVAFVA
+543 KPISFVA
-550 TFKEA
+550 NYKEA
-555 MRETSV
+555 MKETPA
-561 KLDTAK
+561 KPDTAK

-572 MGKLVYPFNGYG
+572 MGKIVYPFNGYG

-592 TILVK
+592 TILVR
-597 NATVWTNEAAGIVQ
+597 NATVWTNEATGVVQ
-611 NGDVLIQN
+611 NADVLIQN

-629 SSIGAKVIDGTGKHL
+629 STVGAKVIDGTGKHL

-658 AINEGTQSVT
+658 SINEGSQSVT
-668 SEVRMEDVI
+668 AEVRMEDVI

-711 IKLKWGEAPE
+711 IKLKWGEAPD
-721 ALKIP
+721 ALRIP

-736 GENVKQANWG
+736 GENVKQANW

-768 FLRAKEYE
+768 FVRAKEYE
-776 RAMKNVGG
+776 KAIKNVGG
-784 LPVKRDL
+784 LPVRRDL

-813 SEINMLLKVADSLG
+813 SEINMLMKVADSLG

-843 DKMKAHGANA
+843 DKMKAHGVNA

-920 LNPAKMMHLDNR
+920 LNPVKMMHLDSR
-932 LGSIKVGKDADVV
+932 LGSIKTGKDADVV

-968 FDLEK
+968 FDIEK
-973 DKQLRAT
+973 DLLLRT
-980 IASER
+980 EIKKER
-985 NRLVQKMLA
+985 NRLIQKMLA

-999 NPTAKPEMKK
+999 NPTAKPEIKK
-1009 PRQMHCDSE
+1009 PRQFHCASE
-1018 GDIYSEETH
+1018 GDIYSEETNH
-1027 SEHND
+1027 EHND

>member
-1 LEISLLAFT
+1 
-10 FSDHKKINQP
+10 
-20 SQTMKKLFITMLN
+20 MKKLFITLLSI
-33 FFLLSPLIFSQT
+33 FLLSPTIYSQT
-45 QTFPKNG
+45 QTFPRNG
-52 VQDERPDIHAFT
+52 VQDERIDLYAFT
-64 NATIIT
+64 NATIVQ
-70 DANTTIEGAV
+70 DATTTLEGAT
-80 LIIKGAII
+80 LIIKGSVI
-88 ESVGKGISIP
+88 ESVGKGLPIP
-98 QGATVV
+98 MGATVV
-104 DLKGKRIY
+104 DLKGKKIY
-112 PSFVESYSNY
+112 PSFVESYCNY
-122 GVPEPTRQG
+122 GVPEPKREG
-131 PAGFRGD
+131 AGGFRGD
-138 PQLESKKK
+138 PQPESKKK

-151 NQAINPEVEADK
+151 NQAVVPETDAGSQ
-163 IFTVNNNSVE
+163 FSNNSTAAE
-173 DLRKAGFGVAISHVQ
+173 ELRKIGFGSAITHIQ
-188 DGIVRGTSALVALSD
+188 DGIVRGTSALVALMD
-203 GKDQD
+203 GRDQE
-208 ALLKGKVSAHYSF
+208 AVLKNKVSANYSF
-221 SKGTSTQDF
+221 SKGTSTQDY
-230 PNSLMGSVSLLRQ
+230 PNSGMGVVALLRQ
-243 TYYDVEWYKKA
+243 TYIDADWYKKTN
-254 KGKTE
+254 GKSE
-259 YNISLDAFNNNQG
+259 FNISLDAFNNNQS

-277 EVSDKLGVL
+277 DGGDKFGVL
-286 RANKIGKEFGIQYI
+286 RANKIAKEFGIQYI
-300 IKGMG
+300 IKGSG
-305 DEYQRLDEVKATGVS
+305 DEYQRLDEIKATGVN
-320 LILPLNFP
+320 LIIPVNYP
-328 LTPDVEDPFDER
+328 VTPDVEDPNDER
-340 VVLLTDMK
+340 VVTLAEMK

-353 PANAGI
+353 SSNASI
-359 LSKAGINFSLTTANL
+359 LSKAGINFALTSSNL
-374 KAKSDF
+374 KSKGDF
-380 MANLRKAIENGLDE
+380 MANLRKAIEMGLTE
-394 KTALA
+394 KAALS
-399 ALTSTPASMM
+399 ALTSTPAAMM
-409 KVDNLVGSIKTG
+409 KVDNMVGSLKSG

-427 ITSDNVFKEGNVIYE
+427 ITSDNIFKDGNIIYE
-442 NWIKGKRY
+442 NWVKGKRY
-450 VLADMNVKDVR
+450 VISDMNLKDLR
-461 GNYDLVI
+461 GNYDLTVGD
-468 NENSKLKLIV
+468 NSKLKLNIT
-478 SGKAE
+478 GKAD

-491 TDSVKVS
+491 TDSVKVT
-498 PKVNRTGDMLTI
+498 PKVTRTGDMLTM
-510 LYKLDAKKEKGES
+510 LFKLDPKKDKGDLRIS
-523 RVTAYYDGKNIIGQG
+523 AYYDGKNIK
-538 MSGDG
+538 GDG
-543 KPVAFVA
+543 VDAMGKSVALMA

-555 MRETSV
+555 MKETPA
-561 KLDTAK
+561 KPDTAK
-567 KAKIE
+567 KVAVEIGKIT
-572 MGKLVYPFNGYG
+572 YPFGSYG

-592 TILVK
+592 TMLVK
-597 NATVWTNEAAGIVQ
+597 NATIWTNEAQGIVP
-611 NGDVLIQN
+611 NMDVLIQN
-619 GKIAQFGKNL
+619 GKIAQVGKSL
-629 SSIGAKVIDGTGKHL
+629 SSAGAKVIDGTGKHL
-644 TNGIFDEHSHIALI
+644 TNGIFDEHSHIALFT
-658 AINEGTQSVT
+658 INEGSQSVT
-668 SEVRMEDVI
+668 AEVRMEDVI
-677 NSEDINIY
+677 NSDDINIY

-736 GENVKQANWG
+736 GENVKQSNWG

-776 RAMKNVGG
+776 KAMKTPSA
-784 LPVKRDL
+784 LPIRRDL

-956 KPEKVIIDGAVY
+956 KPERVIIDGATY
-968 FDLEK
+968 FELEK
-973 DKQLRAT
+973 DKMLRT
-980 IASER
+980 NIAAER

-994 SKAGG
+994 SKASGAS
-999 NPTAKPEMKK
+999 TAKPEMKK
-1009 PRQMHCDSE
+1009 PRQMHCNSE
-1018 GDIYSEETH
+1018 GDIFSEETH
-1027 SEHND
+1027 ASHND

>member
-1 LEISLLAFT
+1 
-10 FSDHKKINQP
+10 
-20 SQTMKKLFITMLN
+20 MKKLFIIILN
-33 FFLLSPLIFSQT
+33 IFLLSPFIFAQT
-45 QTFPKNG
+45 QTFPRNG
-52 VQDERPDIHAFT
+52 VQDERLDLYAFT

-70 DANTTIEGAV
+70 DANNMLEGAT
-80 LIIKGAII
+80 LIIRGSVI
-88 ESVGKGISIP
+88 ESVGKGLLIP

-112 PSFVESYSNY
+112 PSMVEAYSNY
-122 GVPEPTRQG
+122 GVPEPVRAG
-131 PAGFRGD
+131 AGGFRGE
-138 PQLESKKK
+138 PQPETKKK

-151 NQAINPEVEADK
+151 NQAINPEVDAANGFS
-163 IFTVNNNSVE
+163 INNTAAE
-173 DLRKAGFGVAISHVQ
+173 ELRKIGFGSVVSHVQ
-188 DGIVRGTSALVALSD
+188 DGIVRGTSALIALMD

-208 ALLKGKVSAHYSF
+208 ALLKSKVSSHFSF
-221 SKGTSTQDF
+221 SKGTSTQDY
-230 PNSLMGSVSLLRQ
+230 PSSPMGSVALLRQ
-243 TYYDVEWYKKA
+243 TFLDADWYKKA

-259 YNISLDAFNNNQG
+259 FNISLDAFNNNQG
-272 IPQVF
+272 MPQVF

-286 RANKIGKEFGIQYI
+286 RANKIGKEFGIQYV

-305 DEYQRLDEVKATGVS
+305 DEYQRLDEVKAAGVS
-320 LILPLNFP
+320 LILPLNYP
-328 LTPDVEDPFDER
+328 VTPDVEDPFDEKN
-340 VVLLTDMK
+340 VSLSEMK

-353 PANAGI
+353 PSNAGV
-359 LSKAGINFSLTTANL
+359 LSKAGINFALTTSNL
-374 KAKSDF
+374 KSKGDF

-409 KVDNLVGSIKTG
+409 KVDNLVGSLKVGT
-421 MLANFL
+421 LANFL
-427 ITSDNVFKEGNVIYE
+427 ITSDNLFKDGNVIYE
-442 NWIKGKRY
+442 NWVKGKRY
-450 VLADMNVKDVR
+450 VISDMNVKDLR
-461 GNYDLVI
+461 ANYDLTI
-468 NENSKLKLIV
+468 NDNSKLRLNIT
-478 SGKAE
+478 GKPD
-483 KPEYQIVV
+483 KPEYQILV
-491 TDSVKVS
+491 TDSIKVT
-498 PKVNRTGDMLTI
+498 PKVTRTGDMLTI
-510 LYKLDAKKEKGES
+510 LYKLDAKKDKGDS
-523 RVTAYYDGKNIIGQG
+523 RIAAYFDGKNIK
-538 MSGDG
+538 GDG
-543 KPVAFVA
+543 VDAEGKPISFVA
-550 TFKEA
+550 NYKEA
-555 MRETSV
+555 MKETPA
-561 KLDTAK
+561 KPDTAK

-572 MGKLVYPFNGYG
+572 MGKIVYPFSGYG

-597 NATVWTNEAAGIVQ
+597 NATVWTNEATGVVQ
-611 NGDVLIQN
+611 NADVLIQN

-629 SSIGAKVIDGTGKHL
+629 STVGAKVIDGTGKHL
-644 TNGIFDEHSHIALI
+644 TNGIFDEHSHIALYS
-658 AINEGTQSVT
+658 INEGSQSVT
-668 SEVRMEDVI
+668 AEVRMEDVI

-711 IKLKWGEAPE
+711 IKLKWGEAPD
-721 ALKIP
+721 ALRIP

-736 GENVKQANWG
+736 GENVKQANW

-768 FLRAKEYE
+768 FVRAKEYE
-776 RAMKNVGG
+776 KAMKNVGG
-784 LPVKRDL
+784 LPVRRDL

-813 SEINMLLKVADSLG
+813 SEINMLMKVADSLG

-843 DKMKAHGANA
+843 DKMKAHGVNA

-932 LGSIKVGKDADVV
+932 LGSIKTGKDADVV

-968 FDLEK
+968 FDIEK
-973 DKQLRAT
+973 DLLLRT
-980 IASER
+980 EIKKER
-985 NRLVQKMLA
+985 NRLIQKMLA

-999 NPTAKPEMKK
+999 NPTAKPEIKK
-1009 PRQMHCDSE
+1009 PRQFHCASE
-1018 GDIYSEETH
+1018 GDIYSEETNH
-1027 SEHND
+1027 EHND

>member
-1 LEISLLAFT
+1 
-10 FSDHKKINQP
+10 
-20 SQTMKKLFITMLN
+20 MKKLFIFILN
-33 FFLLSPLIFSQT
+33 IFLLSPLIFAQT
-45 QTFPKNG
+45 QTFPRNG
-52 VQDERPDIHAFT
+52 VQDERLDLYAFT

-70 DANTTIEGAV
+70 DANNMLEGAT
-80 LIIKGAII
+80 LIIRGSVI
-88 ESVGKGISIP
+88 ESVGKGLLIP
-98 QGATVV
+98 PGATVV

-112 PSFVESYSNY
+112 PSMIEAYSNY
-122 GVPEPTRQG
+122 GVPEPSRTG
-131 PAGFRGD
+131 AGGFRGE
-138 PQLESKKK
+138 PQPESKKK

-151 NQAINPEVEADK
+151 NQAINPEVDAAN
-163 IFTVNNNSVE
+163 IFTINNTSAE
-173 DLRKAGFGVAISHVQ
+173 ELRKIGFGSVVSHVQ
-188 DGIVRGTSALVALSD
+188 DGIVRGTSALVALMD

-208 ALLKGKVSAHYSF
+208 ALLKSKVSAHYSF
-221 SKGTSTQDF
+221 SKGTSTQDY
-230 PNSLMGSVSLLRQ
+230 PASPMGSVSLLRQ
-243 TYYDVEWYKKA
+243 TYLDAEWYKKA

-259 YNISLDAFNNNQG
+259 FNISLDALNNNLG

-277 EVSDKLGVL
+277 EVGDKLGAL
-286 RANKIGKEFGIQYI
+286 RANKIGKEFGIQYV

-305 DEYQRLDEVKATGVS
+305 DEYQRLEEIKASGLS
-320 LILPLNFP
+320 FILPINYP
-328 LTPDVEDPFDER
+328 VTPDVEDPFDEKN
-340 VVLLTDMK
+340 VSLAEMK

-353 PANAGI
+353 SANAGI
-359 LSKAGINFSLTTANL
+359 LSKAGINFAFTTSNL
-374 KAKSDF
+374 KSKGDF

-409 KVDNLVGSIKTG
+409 KVENLVGSLKAG

-427 ITSDNVFKEGNVIYE
+427 ITSDNLFKDGNVIYE
-442 NWIKGKRY
+442 NWVKGKRF
-450 VLADMNVKDVR
+450 VISDMNVKDLR
-461 GNYDLVI
+461 ANYDLTI
-468 NENSKLKLIV
+468 NDNSKLKLNIT
-478 SGKAE
+478 GKAD

-491 TDSVKVS
+491 TDSIKVT
-498 PKVNRTGDMLTI
+498 PKVTRTGDMLTI
-510 LYKLDAKKEKGES
+510 LYKLDAKKDKGDS
-523 RVTAYYDGKNIIGQG
+523 RIAAYFDGKNIKGDG
-538 MSGDG
+538 VDSDG
-543 KPVAFVA
+543 KPLSFVA
-550 TFKEA
+550 NYKDAFKETPA
-555 MRETSV
+555 
-561 KLDTAK
+561 KPDTAK

-572 MGKLVYPFNGYG
+572 MGKIVYPFNGYG
-584 SETKPQAE
+584 SESKPQAE

-597 NATVWTNEAAGIVQ
+597 NATVWTNEATGVVQ
-611 NGDVLIQN
+611 NADVLIQN

-629 SSIGAKVIDGTGKHL
+629 STVGAKVIDGTGKHL
-644 TNGIFDEHSHIALI
+644 TNGIFDEHSHIALYS
-658 AINEGTQSVT
+658 INEGSQSVT
-668 SEVRMEDVI
+668 AEVRMEDVI

-711 IKLKWGEAPE
+711 IKLKWGEAPD
-721 ALKIP
+721 ALRIP

-736 GENVKQANWG
+736 GENVKQANW

-768 FLRAKEYE
+768 FVRAKEYE
-776 RAMKNVGG
+776 KAMKNTGG
-784 LPVKRDL
+784 LPVRRDL
-791 ELDALVEILNKKR
+791 ELDGLVEILNKKR

-813 SEINMLLKVADSLG
+813 SEINMLMKVADSLG

-920 LNPAKMMHLDNR
+920 LNPAKMMHLDGR

-968 FDLEK
+968 FDIEK
-973 DKQLRAT
+973 DLLLRT
-980 IASER
+980 EIKKER
-985 NRLVQKMLA
+985 NRLIQKMLA

-999 NPTAKPEMKK
+999 NPTAKPDIKK
-1009 PRQMHCDSE
+1009 PRQFHCASE
-1018 GDIYSEETH
+1018 GDIYSEETNH
-1027 SEHND
+1027 EHND

>member
-1 LEISLLAFT
+1 
-10 FSDHKKINQP
+10 
-20 SQTMKKLFITMLN
+20 MKKLFITLLN
-33 FFLLSPLIFSQT
+33 LLLLSPFIFSQT

-52 VQDERPDIHAFT
+52 VQDVRLDLYAFT

-70 DANTTIEGAV
+70 DANTTIEGAI
-80 LIIKGAII
+80 LIIKGSVIEAI
-88 ESVGKGISIP
+88 GKGIVIP
-98 QGATVV
+98 RGATVV
-104 DLKGKRIY
+104 DLKGKKIY

-122 GVPEPTRQG
+122 GLPEPVRQG
-131 PAGFRGD
+131 TGGFRGE
-138 PQLESKKK
+138 PQPDSKKK
-146 GAYNW
+146 GAYSW
-151 NQAINPEVEADK
+151 NQAVNPEIEAEK
-163 IFTVNNNSVE
+163 VFTINNAAAE
-173 DLRKAGFGVAISHVQ
+173 ELRKIGFGSVVTHIQ
-188 DGIVRGTSALVALSD
+188 DGIVRGTSALVALTE
-203 GKDQD
+203 GKDQE
-208 ALLKGKVSAHYSF
+208 ALLKSKVSAHYSF
-221 SKGTSTQDF
+221 SKGTSTQDY
-230 PNSLMGSVSLLRQ
+230 PNSLMGSVALLRQ
-243 TYYDVEWYKKA
+243 TFYDADWYKKA

-259 YNISLDAFNNNQG
+259 FNISLDAFSNNQG

-286 RANKIGKEFGIQYI
+286 RANKIGKELGIQYVM
-300 IKGMG
+300 KGMG
-305 DEYQRLDEVKATGVS
+305 DEYQRLDEVKTARVS

-328 LTPDVEDPFDER
+328 VTPDVEDPFDEKM
-340 VVLLTDMK
+340 VLLTDMK

-359 LSKAGINFSLTTANL
+359 LSKAGINFALTTSNL
-374 KAKSDF
+374 KSKADF

-394 KTALA
+394 KVALA

-409 KVDNLVGSIKTG
+409 KVDNLVGSLKMG

-427 ITSDNVFKEGNVIYE
+427 ITSDSLFKDGTIIYE
-442 NWIKGKRY
+442 NWIKGQRY
-450 VLADMNVKDVR
+450 VISDMNLKDVR
-461 GNYDLVI
+461 GNYDLKI
-468 NENSKLKLIV
+468 NDNSKLKLNV
-478 SGKAE
+478 TGKAD

-491 TDSVKVS
+491 TDSIKVT
-498 PKVNRTGDMLTI
+498 PKVTRTGDMLTI
-510 LYKLDAKKEKGES
+510 LYKLDVKNDKGDS
-523 RVTAYYDGKNIIGQG
+523 RIAAYYDNKNIIGQG
-538 MSGDG
+538 FDVNGNPIS
-543 KPVAFVA
+543 FVA
-550 TFKEA
+550 TLKEA
-555 MRETSV
+555 MKDTPA
-561 KLDTAK
+561 KLDTVK
-567 KAKIE
+567 KVKIE

-597 NATVWTNEAAGIVQ
+597 NATVWTNEATGIVQ
-611 NGDVLIQN
+611 NSDVLIQN
-619 GKIAQFGKNL
+619 GKIAQLGKNL
-629 SSIGAKVIDGTGKHL
+629 SSAGAKVIDGTGKHL

-658 AINEGTQSVT
+658 SINEGSQSVT
-668 SEVRMEDVI
+668 AEVRMEDVV

-705 GGQSAV
+705 GGQSAI
-711 IKLKWGEAPE
+711 IKLKWGEAPD

-736 GENVKQANWG
+736 GENVKQSNWG
-746 GDRAR
+746 DHVRI
-751 VRFPQTRMGV
+751 RFPQTRMGV

-768 FLRAKEYE
+768 FIRAKEYE
-776 RAMKNVGG
+776 KAMKNAGD
-784 LPVKRDL
+784 LPVRRDL

-813 SEINMLLKVADSLG
+813 SEINMLMKVADSLG
-827 FKVNTFTHI
+827 FKINTFTHI

-877 TKVGVNTSIN
+877 TKVGVNTAIN
-887 SDDAEMAR
+887 SDDPEMAR
-895 RLNQEAAKTV
+895 RLNQEVAKTV

-956 KPEKVIIDGAVY
+956 KPEKVIIDGAIY
-968 FDLEK
+968 FDLGK
-973 DKQLRAT
+973 DKILRAT

-985 NRLVQKMLA
+985 NRLIQKMLA
-994 SKAGG
+994 SKASG
-999 NPTAKPEMKK
+999 NPTIKPDIKK
-1009 PRQMHCDSE
+1009 PKQMHCDSE
-1018 GDIYSEETH
+1018 GDIFSEEMHTV
-1027 SEHND
+1027 HND

>member
-1 LEISLLAFT
+1 
-10 FSDHKKINQP
+10 
-20 SQTMKKLFITMLN
+20 MLN
-33 FFLLSPLIFSQT
+33 LFLLSPLIFSQT

-52 VQDERPDIHAFT
+52 VQDERLDLYAFI

-70 DANTTIEGAV
+70 DANTSIEGAT
-80 LIIKGAII
+80 LIIRGSVI
-88 ESVGKGISIP
+88 ESVGKGLSIP
-98 QGATVV
+98 QGATIV
-104 DLKGKRIY
+104 DLKGKKIY

-122 GVPEPTRQG
+122 GQPELVRQG
-131 PAGFRGD
+131 GGGFRGD
-138 PQLESKKK
+138 PQPESKKK

-151 NQAINPEVEADK
+151 NQAINPEVDADK
-163 IFTVNNNSVE
+163 IFTVNTGLAE
-173 DLRKAGFGVAISHVQ
+173 DLRKVGFGSAITHTQ
-188 DGIVRGTSALVALSD
+188 DGIVRGTSALVALMD
-203 GKDQD
+203 GKEQD
-208 ALLKGKVSAHYSF
+208 ALLKSRVASHYSF
-221 SKGTSTQDF
+221 SKGTSTQDY
-230 PNSLMGSVSLLRQ
+230 PNSLMGSVALLRQ
-243 TYYDVEWYKKA
+243 TFYDSEWYKKA

-259 YNISLDAFNNNQG
+259 FNISLDAFNNNQG
-272 IPQVF
+272 MPQIF

-305 DEYQRLDEVKATGVS
+305 DEYQRLDEVKASGVN
-320 LILPLNFP
+320 LILPINYP
-328 LTPDVEDPFDER
+328 ITPDVEDPFDEKI
-340 VVLLTDMK
+340 VLLADMK

-359 LSKAGINFSLTTANL
+359 LAKAGINFALTTSNL
-374 KAKSDF
+374 KSKSDF

-409 KVDNLVGSIKTG
+409 KVDNLVGSLKSG

-427 ITSDNVFKEGNVIYE
+427 ITSDNIFKEGNVIYE

-450 VLADMNVKDVR
+450 VLSDMNVKDVR
-461 GNYDLVI
+461 GNYDLTI
-468 NENSKLKLIV
+468 NENAKLKLNV
-478 SGKAE
+478 TGKVD
-483 KPEYQIVV
+483 KPEYQIIV
-491 TDSVKVS
+491 TDSVKVT
-498 PKVNRTGDMLTI
+498 PKITRTGDNFTI
-510 LYKLDAKKEKGES
+510 LYKLDAKKDKGDS
-523 RVTAYYDGKNIIGQG
+523 RVAGYYDGKNIIGQG
-538 MSGDG
+538 ISADG
-543 KPVAFVA
+543 KPVSFVA

-555 MRETSV
+555 MKETPV
-561 KLDTAK
+561 KPDTVK

-572 MGKLVYPFNGYG
+572 MGRLVYPFNGYG
-584 SETKPQAE
+584 SETKPQSE

-597 NATVWTNEAAGIVQ
+597 NATVWTNENTGIVQ
-611 NGDVLIQN
+611 NADVLIQN

-629 SSIGAKVIDGTGKHL
+629 SSVGAKVIDGTGKHL
-644 TNGIFDEHSHIALI
+644 TNGIFDEHSHIALL
-658 AINEGTQSVT
+658 AVNEGSQSVT
-668 SEVRMEDVI
+668 AEVRMEDVI
-677 NSEDINIY
+677 NSEDVNIY

-705 GGQSAV
+705 GGQSAI
-711 IKLKWGEAPE
+711 IKLKWGEAPDV
-721 ALKIP
+721 LKIP

-746 GDRAR
+746 DRSR

-776 RAMKNVGG
+776 KAMKNVGG
-784 LPVKRDL
+784 VPVKRDL

-813 SEINMLLKVADSLG
+813 SEINMLMKVADSLG

-843 DKMKAHGANA
+843 DKIKAHGANA

-973 DKQLRAT
+973 DKLLRAT

-985 NRLVQKMLA
+985 NRLIQKMLT
-994 SKAGG
+994 SKASG

-1009 PRQMHCDSE
+1009 PKQMHCNSE

-1027 SEHND
+1027 SGHND

>member
-1 LEISLLAFT
+1 
-10 FSDHKKINQP
+10 
-20 SQTMKKLFITMLN
+20 MKKLFITLLN
-33 FFLLSPLIFSQT
+33 LFLLSPLIFAQT

-52 VQDERPDIHAFT
+52 VQDERLDLYAFT

-70 DANTTIEGAV
+70 DANSSLDGAT
-80 LIIKGAII
+80 LIIRGSVIEAI
-88 ESVGKGISIP
+88 GKGIAIP

-104 DLKGKRIY
+104 DLKGKKIY

-131 PAGFRGD
+131 TAGFRGE
-138 PQLESKKK
+138 PQPDSKKK

-151 NQAINPEVEADK
+151 NQAINPEIEAEK
-163 IFTVNNNSVE
+163 VFTANATAADE
-173 DLRKAGFGVAISHVQ
+173 LRKIGFGSAITHLQ
-188 DGIVRGTSALVALSD
+188 DGIVRGTSALVALFD
-203 GKDQD
+203 GKDQE
-208 ALLKGKVSAHYSF
+208 ALLKSKVSAHYSF
-221 SKGTSTQDF
+221 SKGTSTQDY

-243 TYYDVEWYKKA
+243 TFYDVDWYKKA

-259 YNISLDAFNNNQG
+259 FNISLDAFNNNQG

-286 RANKIGKEFGIQYI
+286 RANKIGKEFGIQYV

-305 DEYQRLDEVKATGVS
+305 DEYQRLEEVKASGVS

-328 LTPDVEDPFDER
+328 ITPDVEDPFDER
-340 VVLLTDMK
+340 VVLLADMK

-353 PANAGI
+353 PANAGM
-359 LSKAGINFSLTTANL
+359 LSKAGINFALTTSNL
-374 KAKSDF
+374 KSKADF
-380 MANLRKAIENGLDE
+380 MTNLRKAIDNGLDE
-394 KTALA
+394 KVALA

-409 KVDNLVGSIKTG
+409 KVDNLVGSLKVG

-427 ITSDNVFKEGNVIYE
+427 ITSDNIFKDGSVIYE
-442 NWIKGKRY
+442 NWVKGKRY
-450 VLADMNVKDVR
+450 VISDMNVKDVR
-461 GNYDLVI
+461 GNYDLTI
-468 NENSKLKLIV
+468 NENTKLKLNV
-478 SGKAE
+478 MGKVD

-491 TDSVKVS
+491 TDSIKVT
-498 PKVNRTGDMLTI
+498 PKVTRTGDMLTI
-510 LYKLDAKKEKGES
+510 LYRLDAKKDKGDS
-523 RVTAYYDGKNIIGQG
+523 RIAGYYDGKNIIGQG
-538 MSGDG
+538 VDANG
-543 KPVAFVA
+543 KPVSFVA

-555 MRETSV
+555 MKEIPA

-597 NATVWTNEAAGIVQ
+597 NATVWTNEATGIVQ
-611 NGDVLIQN
+611 NTDVLIQN
-619 GKIAQFGKNL
+619 GKIAQFGKNIT
-629 SSIGAKVIDGTGKHL
+629 SAGAKVIDGTGKHL
-644 TNGIFDEHSHIALI
+644 TNGIFDEHSHIALL
-658 AINEGTQSVT
+658 AVNEGSQSVT
-668 SEVRMEDVI
+668 AEVRMEDVI
-677 NSEDINIY
+677 NSEDVNIY

-705 GGQSAV
+705 GGQSAI
-711 IKLKWGEAPE
+711 IKLKWGEAPD
-721 ALKIP
+721 ALRIP

-736 GENVKQANWG
+736 GENVKQANW

-776 RAMKNVGG
+776 KAMKNVGG

-791 ELDALVEILNKKR
+791 ELDALVEILNRKR

-813 SEINMLLKVADSLG
+813 SEINMLMKVADSLG

-843 DKMKAHGANA
+843 DKMKTHGASA

-973 DKQLRAT
+973 DKLLRAT

-985 NRLVQKMLA
+985 NRLIQKMLA

-999 NPTAKPEMKK
+999 NPTAKPEMRK
-1009 PRQMHCDSE
+1009 PRQFHCASE
-1018 GDIYSEETH
+1018 GDIYSEETNH
-1027 SEHND
+1027 EHKD